1 MSKSPGVYSNLGDKA
16 KDCLYKDYVQQSPI
30 HFHYQFM
37 DWNAGFSCKV
47 QEILPGFRTVFKCTV
62 PDSGKVELQY
72 LNRFTGITGCIGL
85 LGNQDGAYDPVVKL
99 SGLLGT
105 SILSLGANVALHIP
119 TRSITKLTAGF
130 GLNTA
135 FLEASL
141 TLHDS
146 FDTLK
151 ATIYHEVNPLTQTAI
166 ATQVKHSLSLKETGV
181 TIGAQH
187 AFFPETLLKARF
199 DSSGKVGA
207 LIQQGF
213 WQRFF
218 VTMAG
223 EMDFG
228 ATDDKIPKVG
238 VSMALRP

>member
-1 MSKSPGVYSNLGDKA
+1 MSKGPGVYSSIGDKA
-16 KDCLYKDYVQQSPI
+16 KDVLYKDYAQQSPI
-30 HFHYQFM
+30 HFHYKFM
-37 DWNAGFSCKV
+37 DWNAGFACKV
-47 QEILPGFRTVFKCTV
+47 IEIVPGFRTVFKCTI

-72 LNRFTGITGCIGL
+72 LNRFTGISGCIGL
-85 LGNQDGAYDPVVKL
+85 LGSEEGQYEPVL
-99 SGLLGT
+99 NFSGLLGT
-105 SILSLGANVALHIP
+105 SILSLGANVAFHIP
-119 TRSITKLTAGF
+119 TRSITKLNAGF
-130 GLNTA
+130 GFNSA

-151 ATIYHEVNPLTQTAI
+151 ATFYHQVNPLTQTAI

-181 TIGAQH
+181 NIGVQH
-187 AFFPETLLKARF
+187 AFFPQTLLKARF
-199 DSSGKVGA
+199 DSSGKAGT

-213 WQRFF
+213 WQKFF

-223 EMDFG
+223 EIDFG
-228 ATDDKIPKVG
+228 AEDKTPKFG